1 VAWRYYFYLL
11 VLRTIFYSLAA
22 HVRKILVSPL
32 EDKSHIFA
40 PPCNILYIRTLK
52 DITKYQWDI
61 FCDVFTSADVDA
73 DSTDQNECWFVF
85 CDCVVL
91 LTDTWFYIFVHGPWW
106 KQHFTHSLYNSPNM
120 SEIHGQNEARNHVV
134 PDHDI
139 NLRQNTDRSYLF
151 YNVTDCRTIKA
162 QSFFTFKYS

>member
-1 VAWRYYFYLL
+1 VRYWKIHSEIFSISSLVKISITWRLAFIQFFTWDYIINRTLHGGPKIRLL
-11 VLRTIFYSLAA
+11 SSRVKTIFYSLAA
-22 HVRKILVSPL
+22 LVRKILFSPL

-61 FCDVFTSADVDA
+61 FCDVFTSEDVDA

-91 LTDTWFYIFVHGPWW
+91 LTDTCMVLYFREWW
-106 KQHFTHSLYNSPNM
+106 KQYFTHSLYVCS
-120 SEIHGQNEARNHVV
+120 
-134 PDHDI
+134 
-139 NLRQNTDRSYLF
+139 
-151 YNVTDCRTIKA
+151 
-162 QSFFTFKYS
+162 